1 MPLEPWMSLAV
12 KNRHPRDAN
21 ITFYEPTHTY
31 TIKGSSEGII
41 SGTGFLHQFFGHF
54 DAKATIKK
62 MMSSPKWPSSPYYGM
77 KADEIE
83 KMWSDKGKDASTA
96 GTAMHL
102 AIEQFLNGAEDIIVD
117 SVKQTPEWNYFMNF
131 WRDCGDDLEPYR
143 TEWEVWSEDHLLCG
157 SIDMVFR
164 RKSDGK
170 FLIYDW
176 KRSREIKTSNQWQKG
191 LPPLEHL
198 DDCNYWHYTL
208 QLNVYRWILENLYNM
223 EIADMYLVIC
233 HPDNK
238 NYRRMRLNR
247 LDDEVEAML
256 ACRKRALDMKW
267 PAPVLLP
274 CPTAPSPK
282 CKPATTTTG
291 AYGFV
296 DSDDETTAH
305 SS

>member
-1 MPLEPWMSLAV
+1 MPLEHWMSLAR
-12 KNRHPRDAN
+12 KNRHPRDEH

-62 MMSSPKWPSSPYYGM
+62 MMASPKWPNSPYYGM
-77 KADEIE
+77 TADEIE
-83 KMWSDKGKDASTA
+83 KHWSDKGKDASTA

-102 AIEQFLNGAEDIIVD
+102 AIEQFLNGAEDVIEP
-117 SVKQTPEWNYFMNF
+117 SVKETPEWRYFMNF
-131 WRDCGDDLEPYR
+131 WRDHGDDLEPYR

-164 RKSDGK
+164 RPSDGK

-176 KRSREIKTSNQWQKG
+176 KRSREIKTSNNYQKG
-191 LPPLEHL
+191 LPPLDHL
-198 DDCNYWHYTL
+198 DDCNYWHYSL
-208 QLNVYRWILENLYNM
+208 QLNVYRWILEKLYKM

-267 PAPVLLP
+267 PKPVLLP
-274 CPTAPSPK
+274 MPTQIK
-282 CKPATTTTG
+282 GATTKNTEQ
-291 AYGFV
+291 YGFL
-296 DSDDETTAH
+296 DSDED
-305 SS
+305 